1 MLLNRG
7 VKTKAYTPHCL
18 ESDFQPSTCHIFEV
32 TTGIFFL
39 LTENYSQLLIVLALS
54 HV

>member
-7 VKTKAYTPHCL
+7 VELRLTCL
-18 ESDFQPSTCHIFEV
+18 SDFQPSTCHIFEV
-32 TTGIFFL
+32 TAGIFFL
-39 LTENYSQLLIVLALS
+39 LTEYSQLLPVLVLS